1 LTTDHQRT
9 YSPLLVD
16 NAYNGTYSDSFTVK
30 PDGTYT
36 TSLMRYL
43 VSGGVRIGSGI
54 GPFLGINVAVA
65 APTFSGPGV
74 YLSPIGVVNAAS
86 SAPFTAGIAPGEFL
100 TLYGTNLASE
110 LQVAPGIP
118 FPNTLG
124 GVQVK
129 ISGLA
134 APIYYVSPTAV
145 SVIVPYAVTGSIAQI
160 QVISNGTASNTVSMF
175 VNKTNPG
182 VFTQNSTGLGASAVI
197 HLDGSL
203 VTSSNPAKIGETV
216 SLFLTGL
223 GAVNPLVP
231 DGSAGPSDP
240 LSQATNPITVD
251 VGGIAATVSY
261 VGLAPQLAG
270 LYQINFTVPAGV
282 TAGDRNLDIG
292 GPDSYTTQ
300 SLISVAAAANA
311 EAAPQP
317 LGVRQRPAA
326 RKGTPG
332 TGAER
337 LRPR

>member
-1 LTTDHQRT
+1 MRPVPHP
-9 YSPLLVD
+9 SPRELLR
-16 NAYNGTYSDSFTVK
+16 A
-30 PDGTYT
+30 
-36 TSLMRYL
+36 
-43 VSGGVRIGSGI
+43 
-54 GPFLGINVAVA
+54 
-65 APTFSGPGV
+65 
-74 YLSPIGVVNAAS
+74 
-86 SAPFTAGIAPGEFL
+86 
-100 TLYGTNLASE
+100 LYGTNLASE

-118 FPNTLG
+118 FSNTLG

-145 SVIVPYAVTGSIAQI
+145 SVIVPYAVTGPVAQI

-223 GAVNPLVP
+223 GTVNPLVP
-231 DGSAGPSDP
+231 DGAAGPSDP

-251 VGGIAATVSY
+251 MGAGIAATVLY

-270 LYQINFTVPAGV
+270 LYQINFTVPTGV
-282 TAGDRNLDIG
+282 TAGDRNLNIG
-292 GPDSYTTQ
+292 GPDSYATQ

-317 LGVRQRPAA
+317 LGVRLRPVA
-326 RKGTPG
+326 RNGTRG
-332 TGAER
+332 TATER